1 MSMNIDINELAAI
14 RDDLENL
21 ADDDLIMI
29 NDQDEPRFVIMPVTA
44 FEGLEQFAQMLTSP
58 GAKTGTPSVSI
69 VGPNK
74 LELSYDEYEQ
84 VRKQILDAFDK
95 TFKPDPGKLS

>member
-1 MSMNIDINELAAI
+1 MNIDIKDLELI
-14 RDDLENL
+14 RDDLEKL

-29 NDQDEPRFVIMPVTA
+29 NDQGEPRFVIMPVAA
-44 FEGLEQFAQMLTSP
+44 FEGLEQFAQLLSSP
-58 GAKTGTPSVSI
+58 PVKSGSPTISI

-84 VRKQILDAFDK
+84 VRKQILDVFDK